1 MEMGN
6 DDSNKNTPDI
16 SNVVE
21 KILGDIQ
28 NLQQMET
35 ELFNKIEKDASLTPQ
50 QQSEII
56 DQINKLSTMRSNLYS
71 TLSEINNF
79 YQNAMGS
86 STGTLQQQ
94 TAAINIVE
102 TELNRS
108 KERLKALKMDRNNK
122 IRLVEINSYYGAK
135 YAEHSSLMRIIIFTL
150 IPIIILTIIYNT
162 GFLPSRIYYIIFIII
177 GFIGAWYFWQTYASI
192 ITRDNMNYDS
202 YNWNFNPNGAPKST
216 SSDTS
221 DPWAS
226 IGVGTCVG
234 EYCCSDGQ
242 TYDNKLNKCVGAS
255 TISESF
261 EINKTSEEDKIMAAL
276 TKTQQ
281 GKYKEDFNLSDL
293 KPYNSLHS

>member
-1 MEMGN
+1 MGMGN
-6 DDSNKNTPDI
+6 DSNKGTPDI

-35 ELFNKIEKDASLTPQ
+35 ELFNKIEKDSSLTPQ
-50 QQSEII
+50 QQSAVV

-79 YQNAMGS
+79 YESAMGS

-108 KERLKALKMDRNNK
+108 KARLKALQMERNNK
-122 IRLVEINSYYGAK
+122 IRLVEINTYYGEK

-162 GFLPSRIYYIIFIII
+162 GILPSKIYYIIFIII
-177 GFIGAWYFWQTYASI
+177 GFMGAWYFWQTYASI
-192 ITRDNMNYDS
+192 ITRDNMNYDA
-202 YNWNFNPNGAPKST
+202 YDWNFDPNSAPKST
-216 SSDTS
+216 SDNNT
-221 DPWAS
+221 DPWTS
-226 IGVGTCVG
+226 ISAGICVG
-234 EYCCSDGQ
+234 EYCCSPGQ
-242 TYDNKLNKCVGAS
+242 TYDTTINKCIGTS
-255 TISESF
+255 KESF
-261 EINKTSEEDKIMAAL
+261 QNNEDAIVDQL
-276 TKTQQ
+276 TMTQK
-281 GKYKEDFNLSDL
+281 GKYKADASIGKLEAFNS
-293 KPYNSLHS
+293 

>member
-6 DDSNKNTPDI
+6 KDSNKNVPDI

-35 ELFNKIEKDASLTPQ
+35 ELFNKIEKDTSLTPQ

-56 DQINKLSTMRSNLYS
+56 DQINKLSSMRSNLYT

-79 YQNAMGS
+79 YESAMGS

-108 KERLKALKMDRNNK
+108 KERLKALKVDRNNK
-122 IRLVEINSYYGAK
+122 IRLVEINTYYGEK
-135 YAEHSSLMRIIIFTL
+135 YAEHSSLMRVIIFTL
-150 IPIIILTIIYNT
+150 IPIIILTIIYNS
-162 GFLPSRIYYIIFIII
+162 GVLPSRIYYIIFIII
-177 GFIGAWYFWQTYASI
+177 GFIGAWYFWQTYTSI
-192 ITRDNMNYDS
+192 ITRDNMNYDTYDWS
-202 YNWNFNPNGAPKST
+202 FNPNTAPKST
-216 SSDTS
+216 SDDTT

-226 IGVGTCVG
+226 LSAGTCIG
-234 EYCCSDGQ
+234 EYCCSTGQ
-242 TYDNKLNKCVGAS
+242 TYDSTLNQCVGAS
-255 TISESF
+255 TVTESF
-261 EINKTSEEDKIMAAL
+261 VTEKDKEDKIMEAL
-276 TKTQQ
+276 TLTQQ
-281 GKYKEDFNLSDL
+281 GKYKADYNLTSDL
-293 KPYNSLHS
+293 KPYNS

>member
-1 MEMGN
+1 MGMGN
-6 DDSNKNTPDI
+6 DSNKGTPDI

-35 ELFNKIEKDASLTPQ
+35 ELFNKIEKDSSLTPQ
-50 QQSEII
+50 QQSAVV

-79 YQNAMGS
+79 YESAMGS

-108 KERLKALKMDRNNK
+108 KARLKALQMERNNK
-122 IRLVEINSYYGAK
+122 IRLVEINTYYGEK

-162 GFLPSRIYYIIFIII
+162 GILPSKIYYIIFIII
-177 GFIGAWYFWQTYASI
+177 GFMGAWYFWQTYASI
-192 ITRDNMNYDS
+192 ITRDNMNYDA
-202 YNWNFNPNGAPKST
+202 YNWNFNPDTAPKSI
-216 SSDTS
+216 SGDTT

-226 IGVGTCVG
+226 IGGGTCVG
-234 EYCCSDGQ
+234 EYCCSLGQ
-242 TYDNKLNKCVGAS
+242 TYDDTLNQCVGAS
-255 TISESF
+255 TITTTTTESF
-261 EINKTSEEDKIMAAL
+261 ENKKSEEDKIMVTL
-276 TKTQQ
+276 TKTQH
-281 GKYKEDFNLSDL
+281 GKYKEDFNLSEL
-293 KPYNSLHS
+293 KAYNS

>member
-1 MEMGN
+1 MGM
-6 DDSNKNTPDI
+6 DADSNKGTPDI

-28 NLQQMET
+28 TLQQMET
-35 ELFNKIEKDASLTPQ
+35 ELFNKIERDSSLTPQ
-50 QQSEII
+50 QQTAIV

-71 TLSEINNF
+71 TLREINNF
-79 YQNAMGS
+79 YESAMSS

-108 KERLKALKMDRNNK
+108 KARLKALKMDRNNK
-122 IRLVEINSYYGAK
+122 IRLVEINTYYGEK

-162 GFLPSRIYYIIFIII
+162 GILPSKIYYIIFIII

-192 ITRDNMNYDS
+192 ITRDNMNYDT
-202 YNWNFNPNGAPKST
+202 YNWNFNPDTAPKST
-216 SSDTS
+216 SGDTT

-226 IGVGTCVG
+226 IGGGTCVG
-234 EYCCSDGQ
+234 EYCCSTGQ
-242 TYDNKLNKCVGAS
+242 TYDETLNQCVGAS
-255 TISESF
+255 VITATESF
-261 EINKTSEEDKIMAAL
+261 ENNKSEEDKINDSL
-276 TKTQQ
+276 TKTQP
-281 GKYKEDFNLSDL
+281 GKYKEDYNLSEL
-293 KPYNSLHS
+293 KAYNS